1 MYRLSFIPHG
11 SREVVIMGD
20 PKLDLARLSAAAVI
34 KDLRDSGD
42 RVATMKS
49 GFQWNVISLG
59 VLEILINDAVSEFSL
74 TNQRGLMQ

>member
-20 PKLDLARLSAAAVI
+20 PKLDITRLSTAAVI

-42 RVATMKS
+42 RVATMKR
-49 GFQWNVISLG
+49 GFQWNVINLG
-59 VLEILINDAVSEFSL
+59 VLEILINDAVSEFGM
-74 TNQRGLMQ
+74 TNQRGLVQ

>member
-49 GFQWNVISLG
+49 GFQWNVINLG
-59 VLEILINDAVSEFSL
+59 VLEILINDAVSEFGM
-74 TNQRGLMQ
+74 TNQRGLVQ